1 MALEVVRHSCV
12 FVCVM
17 SLCLLLRASACV
29 CLCVCV
35 PSMLLCDSMHLEKG
49 IIMLLLCVCVFC
61 AWQHA
66 SVFARCLF
74 GRVGDSVC
82 NVEVYFACIE
92 RCPLGLGMLRQSAV
106 ASGIGVLG
114 IVGCRAMQ
122 QCQALA
128 LTTSI
133 FSPADQPGNKCSCQA
148 WRGSFANIEL
158 ARWRHKTLKT
168 NKNHLFFKVFF

>member
-1 MALEVVRHSCV
+1 M
-12 FVCVM
+12 
-17 SLCLLLRASACV
+17 
-29 CLCVCV
+29 
-35 PSMLLCDSMHLEKG
+35 
-49 IIMLLLCVCVFC
+49 FC

-92 RCPLGLGMLRQSAV
+92 RCPLGLGMLRHSAV

-114 IVGCRAMQ
+114 IVGWKAMQ

-133 FSPADQPGNKCSCQA
+133 FPGLIS
-148 WRGSFANIEL
+148 RGTNAVV
-158 ARWRHKTLKT
+158 RHGAGVLRI
-168 NKNHLFFKVFF
+168 